1 MFSLC
6 NEGKTVLLLEKY
18 CYCFEEGEEGG
29 SYLVSSFLAGLSAHT
44 SGQLQREAFCMKANR
59 LLQQSCLIAEK

>member
-6 NEGKTVLLLEKY
+6 NKGKTVLLLEKY
-18 CYCFEEGEEGG
+18 YYCFEEGEGG
-29 SYLVSSFLAGLSAHT
+29 GRYPVSSLLAGLNARI
-44 SGQLQREAFCMKANR
+44 SGELQRQAFCMKANQ